1 MKKAVVSIFLA
12 LLLCNVSFAQ
22 YPSSFSI
29 FSASP
34 KPSFSSFLAGISS
47 WAYGELRYN
56 GNLMMGSKG
65 DFAYAYVIQELNNF
79 FGAVIPDAEHGI
91 NYNNKSTTHMWVNVS
106 CNSNLDYN
114 SWSGN
119 YTYTISSIIICL
131 IDAGNSY
138 KYEFSIPNVKVKSGN
153 FDDHSLYT
161 TLIEN
166 VTRYVHHHDRQF
178 EMTTK
183 RVVTPF
189 TERWFKENVASYFQY
204 PLAGIYEDVAPD
216 NGGKDNKYKLGLTV
230 VDGKY
235 YLIYLSGCN
244 MFDDWKEGDMKAS
257 LEPTATPNVF
267 RCTWLTLYKTE
278 KVAYVNFE
286 PGLMTIVIDGEKD
299 SYIKL
304 FPTTAPGASSSSVP
318 QQWSGTGFA
327 IGNGYIVTNHH
338 VVEDAKTIVVKGL
351 DGDFAT
357 EYEAEVI
364 ASDRISDLS
373 IIAIKSP
380 KSNSK
385 VNLPYKV
392 KTTLS
397 DVGEDVFV
405 LGYPLTAT
413 MGDEIKLTTG
423 VVSSR
428 SGFQGDVS
436 LYQISAPVQPG
447 NSGGPLFD
455 NNGNV
460 IGIVSAKHTGAEN
473 VGYAIKT
480 SYLKNLMESAGI
492 NAALPASNT
501 ISSLPLSGK
510 VKAVKNHVYMI
521 VCSSSGNGT
530 IPNTPTNS
538 VQTNAEPN
546 QSGVSQGGCTIHNP
560 RVERNNSGGSTEIL
574 SVTIGTTYTAVELK
588 YKNTKYIGGWCSID
602 KKTHIVADGKSYIM
616 SRADGISYS
625 PHTTSLEIGQSII
638 FTLYFPSIPSSV
650 TKIDLVEPGSSSWQF
665 YGINVQ

>member
-22 YPSSFSI
+22 NPTISLSQSLTYSGIQDYLKENILELNPIEGIWFVEYSVVQ
-29 FSASP
+29 
-34 KPSFSSFLAGISS
+34 SSFLYSEPLVEKTPVEFAIVNTSS
-47 WAYGELRYN
+47 GYKSVLVLASEKKLAER
-56 GNLMMGSKG
+56 
-65 DFAYAYVIQELNNF
+65 ELNRIASLAF
-79 FGAVIPDAEHGI
+79 RQIGESS
-91 NYNNKSTTHMWVNVS
+91 NYYCDVVYYGCAHQSTEKIR
-106 CNSNLDYN
+106 L
-114 SWSGN
+114 SGN
-119 YTYTISSIIICL
+119 TFSMTFSVTDDSERGCL
-131 IDAGNSY
+131 FNRAPGSA
-138 KYEFSIPNVKVKSGN
+138 VKVQIKI
-153 FDDHSLYT
+153 T
-161 TLIEN
+161 
-166 VTRYVHHHDRQF
+166 
-178 EMTTK
+178 
-183 RVVTPF
+183 
-189 TERWFKENVASYFQY
+189 
-204 PLAGIYEDVAPD
+204 
-216 NGGKDNKYKLGLTV
+216 
-230 VDGKY
+230 
-235 YLIYLSGCN
+235 
-244 MFDDWKEGDMKAS
+244 
-257 LEPTATPNVF
+257 
-267 RCTWLTLYKTE
+267 
-278 KVAYVNFE
+278 
-286 PGLMTIVIDGEKD
+286 GEKI
-299 SYIKL
+299 Y
-304 FPTTAPGASSSSVP
+304 PTPSMIVQAVQKKQEEALRKAAEEEAHRIANEPKAWT
-318 QQWSGTGFA
+318 GTGFS
-327 IGNGYIVTNHH
+327 IGSNYIITNHH
-338 VVEDAKTIVVKGL
+338 VVEDAKTIVVKGV
-351 DGDFAT
+351 GGSFNN

-364 ASDRISDLS
+364 ALDKISDLA
-373 IIAIKSP
+373 IIAIKDP
-380 KSNSK
+380 KFNSK
-385 VNLPYKV
+385 ENLPYKV
-392 KTTLS
+392 KTSLS

-492 NAALPASNT
+492 NASLPANNT
-501 ISSLPLSGK
+501 ISNLPLSGK
-510 VKAVKNHVYMI
+510 VKAVKNYVYMI

-546 QSGVSQGGCTIHNP
+546 QSEVSQGGYTIHNP

-650 TKIDLVEPGSSSWQF
+650 KKIDLVEPGSSDWQF

>member
-480 SYLKNLMESAGI
+480 SYLKNLMESAGV
-492 NAALPASNT
+492 NASLPANNT

-510 VKAVKNHVYMI
+510 VKAVKNYVYMI
-521 VCSSSGNGT
+521 VCSSIGNGVAL
-530 IPNTPTNS
+530 NT
-538 VQTNAEPN
+538 QTNTVQANAESN
-546 QSGVSQGGCTIHNP
+546 QSEVSQGGYTIHNP
-560 RVERNNSGGSTEIL
+560 RVERNNAEESTEIL
-574 SVTIGTTYTAVELK
+574 SITVGKTYTAIELRCKNIK
-588 YKNTKYIGGWCSID
+588 YNNGWYSIQ
-602 KKTHIVADGKSYIM
+602 KSTHIVADGKSYMM
-616 SRADGISYS
+616 SRAEGISYS
-625 PHTTSLEIGQSII
+625 PQKTTLAKGQSIT
-638 FTLYFPSIPSSV
+638 FTLYFPPIPSSV
-650 TKIDLVEPGSSSWQF
+650 TKIDLVEPGSSDWQF

>member
-1 MKKAVVSIFLA
+1 MSKKAFVFLCFALTTLAVSNRLIAQNPTISLSQSLTYSGIQDYLKENILELNPIEGIWFVEYSVV
-12 LLLCNVSFAQ
+12 Q
-22 YPSSFSI
+22 
-29 FSASP
+29 
-34 KPSFSSFLAGISS
+34 SSFLYSEPLVEKTLVEFAIVNTSS
-47 WAYGELRYN
+47 GYKSVLVLASEKKLAERELNRIASLAFRQIGESSNYYCDVVYN
-56 GNLMMGSKG
+56 GC
-65 DFAYAYVIQELNNF
+65 AHQ
-79 FGAVIPDAEHGI
+79 
-91 NYNNKSTTHMWVNVS
+91 STEKIR
-106 CNSNLDYN
+106 L
-114 SWSGN
+114 SGN
-119 YTYTISSIIICL
+119 TFSMTFSVTDDSERGCL
-131 IDAGNSY
+131 FNRAPGSA
-138 KYEFSIPNVKVKSGN
+138 VKVQIKI
-153 FDDHSLYT
+153 T
-161 TLIEN
+161 
-166 VTRYVHHHDRQF
+166 
-178 EMTTK
+178 
-183 RVVTPF
+183 
-189 TERWFKENVASYFQY
+189 
-204 PLAGIYEDVAPD
+204 
-216 NGGKDNKYKLGLTV
+216 
-230 VDGKY
+230 
-235 YLIYLSGCN
+235 
-244 MFDDWKEGDMKAS
+244 
-257 LEPTATPNVF
+257 
-267 RCTWLTLYKTE
+267 
-278 KVAYVNFE
+278 
-286 PGLMTIVIDGEKD
+286 GEKI
-299 SYIKL
+299 Y
-304 FPTTAPGASSSSVP
+304 PTPSMIVQAVQKKQEEALRKAAEEEAHRIANEPKAWT
-318 QQWSGTGFA
+318 GTGFS
-327 IGNGYIVTNHH
+327 IGSNYIVTNHH
-338 VVEDAKTIVVKGL
+338 VVEDAKTIVVKGVG
-351 DGDFAT
+351 GDFAT

-480 SYLKNLMESAGI
+480 SYLKNLMESAGV
-492 NAALPASNT
+492 NASLPANNT

-510 VKAVKNHVYMI
+510 VKAVKNYVYMI
-521 VCSSSGNGT
+521 VCSSSGNGA
-530 IPNTPTNS
+530 ISNTPTNS

-546 QSGVSQGGCTIHNP
+546 QSGWSQGGYTIHNP